1 MELRGAERGVDYLPF
16 SLQRLEVPKEWQR
29 QYLPSPSIPQRP
41 RLKIWTVRSRYG
53 RRVFRSPVLI
63 RFSLT
68 PAILCPISLSQALE
82 RLQKKDEAAT
92 AMEGRKQQEVRVFK
106 CETCGKLSERPDPDC
121 RDRSH
126 QIKMVTAVKRF
137 YECAAAGCNERT
149 TALNNRFPPPCR
161 KCGGAGWKKCGAG
174 PRQKTGGSMTGDGPG
189 LITAMSEHTS
199 WRTRQAV
206 SVQQD
211 FL

>member
-1 MELRGAERGVDYLPF
+1 MGLRGARGGEGYLLF

-29 QYLPSPSIPQRP
+29 RYLPSPSILQRP

-53 RRVFRSPVLI
+53 RRFVITRSHPL
-63 RFSLT
+63 SLY
-68 PAILCPISLSQALE
+68 PAIPCPISLSQALE

-92 AMEGRKQQEVRVFK
+92 AMEGVKQQEVRVFK